1 MYEKLQKM
9 VMQQQMTF
17 QGEWNEASMGP
28 DIRIG
33 FVTIADF
40 IKTNLVNVPAD
51 NYRVLR
57 NIVFRPD
64 MFPHPFLSSA
74 EIKTLNRFK
83 ALKKQIEWLSG
94 RFAVKKLVSSAGFL
108 PDNYSGIIIDYEPD
122 GAPYLPEHPDLPISI
137 SHSGGYAACA
147 LGRNSLIKIGID
159 IEKIEPSGIK
169 HIFNVAF
176 TAREQSILKN
186 SSDAAVFESW
196 TAKEAYLKYIKKGFH
211 ESLKQV
217 EVINGKIYHQHQS
230 IPDAALFSGRV
241 NNEYALALVYPM
253 PA

>member
-1 MYEKLQKM
+1 M
-9 VMQQQMTF
+9 VMRQQMTF
-17 QGEWNEASMGP
+17 QGEWNEVSMGP

-51 NYRVLR
+51 NYRVLK
-57 NIVFRPD
+57 NIVFHPD
-64 MFPHPFLSSA
+64 MFSRPFLSFA

-137 SHSGGYAACA
+137 SHSGDYAACA
-147 LGRNSLIKIGID
+147 LSRNSFIKIGID
-159 IEKIEPSGIK
+159 IEKIDPSGIK

-176 TAREQSILKN
+176 TAREQSILKS

-211 ESLKQV
+211 ESLKQI
-217 EVINGKIYHQHQS
+217 EVINGKIYHHHQS

-241 NNEYALALVYPM
+241 NNEYALALVYTM